1 MTVKFLQET
10 LENFLYILEQ
20 TFLEIE
26 KQTWEILNSRDFFGQ
41 DLNPRICKRK
51 ERYI

>member
-26 KQTWEILNSRDFFGQ
+26 KQTWEILNRDFLSQ